1 MLNSRTPLENISAIQ
16 DANPN
21 EEADTAPQFVV
32 APAGELS
39 SLPPLIIRPG
49 ESGGML
55 TQTEYVVSKF
65 CAEHRLKKY
74 TGDALLAMIRRKD
87 FVREDIRY
95 ETIRELEQI
104 IEKGLSLIHI

>member
-39 SLPPLIIRPG
+39 SLQQPLIILSG
-49 ESGGML
+49 ESGGVPH
-55 TQTEYVVSKF
+55 TEFQTSKC
-65 CAEHRLKKY
+65 CAEHKLKKR
-74 TGDALLAMIRRKD
+74 TGDGLLRMFKRKD
-87 FVREDIRY
+87 FV
-95 ETIRELEQI
+95 
-104 IEKGLSLIHI
+104 